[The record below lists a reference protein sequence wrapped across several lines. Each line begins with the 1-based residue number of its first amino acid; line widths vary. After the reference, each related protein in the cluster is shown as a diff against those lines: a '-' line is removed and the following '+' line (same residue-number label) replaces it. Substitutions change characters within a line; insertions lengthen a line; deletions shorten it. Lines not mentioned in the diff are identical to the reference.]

1 MFRARREQIN
11 GTGSRNVIPGR
22 GPQSLGG
29 SDKCLTFNRD
39 SYEWEKRPPT
49 SVCAAG
55 CSTRT
60 HALFCVKSPSENKE
74 SPSTA

>member
-1 MFRARREQIN
+1 MSA
-11 GTGSRNVIPGR
+11 SKLKAVA
-22 GPQSLGG
+22 
-29 SDKCLTFNRD
+29 KCRTFNHD
-39 SYEWEKRPPT
+39 SSGWEKRPPT

-60 HALFCVKSPSENKE
+60 HALFCVKSLSENKE